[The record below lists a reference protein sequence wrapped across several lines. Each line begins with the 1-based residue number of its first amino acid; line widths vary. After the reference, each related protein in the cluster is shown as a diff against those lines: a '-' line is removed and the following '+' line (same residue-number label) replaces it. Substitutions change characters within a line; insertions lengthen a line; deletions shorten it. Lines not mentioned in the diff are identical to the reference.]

1 MVVIAAA
8 MVSAILERETVTV
21 IATVLET
28 LSAEVT
34 TVLVLGLSGILEM
47 IAA

>member
-1 MVVIAAA
+1 M
-8 MVSAILERETVTV
+8 TV
-21 IATVLET
+21 IVTVLET